1 MKFEWDEEKNRLN
14 KRDHKV
20 SFEEARGTIK
30 NYSDKFSIE
39 EKVLMTIKAYLAE
52 GEIKNKEA
60 LRQEVDA
67 LLV

>member
-1 MKFEWDEEKNRLN
+1 MKDRYTKEDF
-14 KRDHKV
+14 KRGV
-20 SFEEARGTIK
+20 IK

-52 GEIKNKEA
+52 GEIENKEK
-60 LRQEVDA
+60 LRREVDA

>member
-1 MKFEWDEEKNRLN
+1 MKDRYTKEDF
-14 KRDHKV
+14 
-20 SFEEARGTIK
+20 ARGTIK

-52 GEIKNKEA
+52 GEIKNKEE

-67 LLV
+67 LFV

>member
-1 MKFEWDEEKNRLN
+1 MKDRYTKEDF
-14 KRDHKV
+14 
-20 SFEEARGTIK
+20 ARGTIK

-39 EKVLMTIKAYLAE
+39 EQVIMAIKAYLAE